1 MRDSPVIVRYVI
13 LDFEY
18 PRFGVIRVDYFD
30 KIMLDLRK
38 SLD

>member
-1 MRDSPVIVRYVI
+1 MVCVLYVI

-18 PRFGVIRVDYFD
+18 PRFGIIRVDYFD

-38 SLD
+38 SMD